1 MNTREIILPALAVA
15 LLLQELEQLQ
25 RKKVVH
31 RMAVVHPILV
41 KKTFSEPKA
50 ITCFKKG
57 LNTQPI
63 NDLALPPQAARF
75 CQKEYP
81 ENQKVALAAPAKF
94 DLSK

>member
-1 MNTREIILPALAVA
+1 MNTREIILLVLAVA

-25 RKKVVH
+25 RKKWLIEWLSS
-31 RMAVVHPILV
+31 ILLLR
-41 KKTFSEPKA
+41 KKPFSEPKA